1 MLLPCYSPKNMH
13 LKHKTFTLKNPMSC
27 NSFNVIYILIC
38 LGCLEEC
45 VGATGVGKIRLRD
58 RVTVYRKH
66 IKQPEHKKLK
76 VEEHI
81 RIRPRGAFKI
91 FLFLQMRSNETI
103 LRRAYEVKFQREHK
117 TKLNQI

>member
-1 MLLPCYSPKNMH
+1 
-13 LKHKTFTLKNPMSC
+13 MSC